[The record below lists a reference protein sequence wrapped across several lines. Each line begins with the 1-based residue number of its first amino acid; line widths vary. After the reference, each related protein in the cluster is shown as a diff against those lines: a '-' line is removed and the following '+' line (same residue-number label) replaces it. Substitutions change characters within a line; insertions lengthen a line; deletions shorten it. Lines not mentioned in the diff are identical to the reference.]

1 MLPTGEALA
10 LPCSGAAANAAG
22 QAVVVSP
29 VENGPRRVDLMIQ
42 SLYQAREWLAFVVI
56 AVATAAI
63 CVSFGQSERTQVE
76 DGWRRTSAGWEK
88 VAVGAGSAS
97 ATQQSPAF
105 HTTNMPSRKVQRWDT
120 HPAVLAVLQ
129 LAAVLAL
136 FAMPMGWRTGS
147 SGAGRVL
154 ARLPRLVA
162 NSFRASAFY

>member
-1 MLPTGEALA
+1 
-10 LPCSGAAANAAG
+10 
-22 QAVVVSP
+22 VVVSP
-29 VENGPRRVDLMIQ
+29 VENGPRRVELMVQ
-42 SLYQAREWLAFVVI
+42 SLYQAREWLAFVAI
-56 AVATAAI
+56 AVATAGI
-63 CVSFGQSERTQVE
+63 CVSFRQSDKTQVE
-76 DGWRRTSAGWEK
+76 GGWRRTSAGWEK

-97 ATQQSPAF
+97 ATQRSPAF
-105 HTTNMPSRKVQRWDT
+105 HTTNMASNMASRNEQRWDT

-154 ARLPRLVA
+154 ARFPRLVA